1 MAANLL
7 PNAGKRKGRFF
18 KSFIRKPHVLGT
30 HRCEPGAELRYL
42 PCSSQPPRPIP
53 GRRTAPSACGTDCLT
68 ETRDFPPSRHTQNST
83 RESLIRSLTSVAYFL
98 IMWFGTRSTA
108 RRRVNLQKRESEET
122 MRKRQQPLPVPL
134 AEGRG

>member
-7 PNAGKRKGRFF
+7 PNAGKREGIFF
-18 KSFIRKPHVLGT
+18 KSFIRKPHDLAT
-30 HRCEPGAELRYL
+30 RRCEPGAELRHF
-42 PCSSQPPRPIP
+42 PCSSQPPSPIP
-53 GRRTAPSACGTDCLT
+53 GRRTVRSACGTGCLT

-108 RRRVNLQKRESEET
+108 RSAHLQKRESEEAA
-122 MRKRQQPLPVPL
+122 RKAQQPLPVPL